1 MRKQFL
7 EAGKIINTH
16 GIRGE
21 VKIDPWTDAPEF
33 FRKIK
38 TLYIDGSPVKIVSA
52 RVHKSFVIA
61 SLEGVA
67 DMDSALR
74 LKNKLVFIN
83 RDDVPL
89 EDGAFFLQ
97 DLIGLKAL
105 DFETGDEIGTLT
117 DIMENPAGNIYV
129 IKAEREILVPANG
142 PFVKEIDIDGGYIKL
157 TLLEGM

>member
-61 SLEGVA
+61 SLEGVG

-142 PFVKEIDIDGGYIKL
+142 PFVKEIDIDGGYIKF